1 MPAMLNSRSRL
12 WPSLTIVIAILVV
25 VIALPQEKRTWVPSF
40 LRIPKLHY
48 GLDLIGG
55 TQLDFRISEREMREQ
70 TESLEADIVTM
81 EKEGAPPDKLN
92 AARSQIIALQEQQ
105 QTIVEAIRTVL
116 ERRINALGVSEAVI
130 TPSYIGNEKHLLVEC
145 PGVVNT
151 QDCIDTVGKTI
162 KLEFKEEFTEPT
174 EEFEVGVNDRVA
186 SALSR
191 ITESGETLSLVGQ
204 DLSDELGVGF
214 EDERAYFYDELH
226 TGLEVMWD
234 RSPSSGVKKFEGSIS
249 IPEQVDGEIVFN
261 DYPGIF
267 LAEVTKE
274 NEKVARVITDPAIA
288 LEHLASTNEGLSFKS
303 IEDQVLENESDPIE
317 QAIKATIAGRMQ
329 NVSIDEKTMQIIYL
343 KSLDKGAEEMSA
355 SHILIAYKGTLSA
368 GEDVTRTRSEAQE
381 FVKELKERI
390 AEGESFE
397 DLAKEFSDGPSGSE
411 GGSLGTF
418 GRGAMVPVFEQA
430 AFVLS
435 EGQISEPVETQ
446 FGFHLIRADS
456 ALIVKPDIAS
466 YDVLT
471 IKGDNASDLALK
483 YKTDMENRKVEREEE
498 AAYIRTIFFS
508 LLPTGWKDT
517 SLDGKHFQSATV
529 TLDSTTNL
537 PVVQIMFDAQGGEI
551 FHELTKNNVSKR
563 IAIFVGGQLVS
574 APTVQTE
581 IAGGIAIITGSRTF
595 EEAKTLA
602 QDLNTGAIP
611 APIYLTGQRTVEATL
626 GAQALQTSVK
636 AALIGIAILMLFM
649 ILMYRLMGLLAN
661 LALFVYALIFL
672 TVLKLPLFL
681 LSDQYIVL
689 TLAGMAGII
698 LSIGMAVDANILIFE
713 RIKEELRKGKLYK
726 TAVET
731 GFERAWPSIRDGN
744 VSTFITCIVLFTIG
758 TSIVRGFAATL
769 GMGVL
774 ISMFSA
780 IVVTRFLL
788 RQLAKSPISEN
799 MEMFGIKREITEE

>member
-1 MPAMLNSRSRL
+1 MFERRSRL
-12 WPSLTIVIAILVV
+12 WPSLSIVIAILVAI
-25 VIALPQEKRTWVPSF
+25 IALPQEKRTWVPSF
-40 LRIPKLHY
+40 LRAPKLHY

-55 TQLDFRISEREMREQ
+55 TQLDFRISEREMKEQ
-70 TESLEADIVTM
+70 YANLESDIETM

-92 AARSQIIALQEQQ
+92 AARSQLIALQDQQ

-116 ERRINALGVSEAVI
+116 ERRINALGVSEAII

-151 QDCIDTVGKTI
+151 QECIDTVGKTI

-174 EEFEVGVNDRVA
+174 EEFEVSVKDRVS

-191 ITESGETLSLVGQ
+191 ITESGETLSIVGQ

-214 EDERAYFYDELH
+214 EEERAYFYDELH

-234 RSPSSGVKKFEGSIS
+234 RGPSSGVKKFEGSIS
-249 IPEQVDGEIVFN
+249 IPEQVEGEIVFN

-267 LAEVTKE
+267 LAEVTKD
-274 NEKVARVITDPAIA
+274 NEKIARVITDPAIA
-288 LEHLASTNEGLSFKS
+288 LEHIADTNDGVIFGS
-303 IEDQVLENESDPIE
+303 IDDRLLEDETDPIE
-317 QAIKATIAGRMQ
+317 QTLKAMVVGRMQ
-329 NVSIDEKTMQIIYL
+329 NVSIDENHMKIVYL
-343 KSLDKGAEEMSA
+343 RALDKGSEEMSA
-355 SHILIAYKGTLSA
+355 SHILIAYKGALSA
-368 GEDVTRTRSEAQE
+368 EEDVTRTRAEAQE
-381 FVKELKERI
+381 FVKELQDRI
-390 AEGESFE
+390 SKGEDFE
-397 DLAKEFSDGPSGSE
+397 DLAKEFSDGPSGIE

-418 GRGAMVPVFEQA
+418 GRGAMVPTFEEA
-430 AFVLS
+430 AFALT

-456 ALIVKPDIAS
+456 ALASNADRAS

-471 IKGDNASDLALK
+471 IKGDNATELAVK
-483 YKTDMENRKVEREEE
+483 FKSDMENRKVEREEE
-498 AAYIRTIFFS
+498 AAYIRTLFFS

-551 FHELTKNNVSKR
+551 FHELTKNNVGKR

-611 APIYLTGQRTVEATL
+611 APIYLAGQRTVEATL
-626 GAQALQTSVK
+626 GAEALRTSVK
-636 AALIGIAILMLFM
+636 AALIGIAILMMFM
-649 ILMYRLMGLLAN
+649 ILMYRLLGLMAN
-661 LALFVYALIFL
+661 FALFVYALIF
-672 TVLKLPLFL
+672 TAVLKLPLFL

-726 TAVET
+726 TAIET

-799 MEMFGIKREITEE
+799 MEVFGIKRTDTELQD